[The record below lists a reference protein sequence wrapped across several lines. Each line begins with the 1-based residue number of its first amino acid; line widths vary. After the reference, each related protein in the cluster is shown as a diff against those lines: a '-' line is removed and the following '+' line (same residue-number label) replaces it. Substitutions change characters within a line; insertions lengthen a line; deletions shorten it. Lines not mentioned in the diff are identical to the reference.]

1 MIDRMTAGRVPPK
14 HHTALRGAGGALHY
28 EECLTR
34 AGFDGPYSILYH
46 QHRLHESRPA
56 PLRRRFQLPDAA
68 PDQRL
73 LRRHYRTGE
82 LARGSGS
89 PLEMRMPLLFNDDVV
104 IGLVQADT
112 ADDGYFSNG
121 DSDELFFVLEGGGV
135 LKSPFG
141 DLSFKARD
149 YLCIPRGVVHRFA
162 LESGVRQSWLSI
174 ECRGGVG
181 LLKQYRNEVGQLT
194 MSAPYSH
201 RDFDRPAFGGPVD
214 EGLRELTV
222 LRNGDFHAFE
232 LLHSPLDV
240 VGWDGS
246 VYPFVFPIE
255 RFQPRTGAIHLPPTV
270 HGTFAARGAL
280 ICSFVPR
287 LLDFHPDAIPCPYPH
302 SSVDVDE
309 VLYYVHGNFTSR
321 RGVGV
326 GSISHHPAG
335 IPHGPHPGAYEGSI
349 GARSTDEIAVML
361 DCARPLSPTA
371 AATAIEDSEYH
382 LSFNDKGA

>member
-1 MIDRMTAGRVPPK
+1 MIERVAAGRLPAK
-14 HHTALRGAGGALHY
+14 HHTALRGGGGELHY

-46 QHRLHESRPA
+46 QHRLHESQPA
-56 PLRRRFQLPDAA
+56 PLRRGFQLPEAA
-68 PDQRL
+68 AEQRL

-82 LARGSGS
+82 LARPSGS
-89 PLEMRMPLLFNDDVV
+89 PLETRLPLLFNADVV
-104 IGLVQADT
+104 IGLVQADR

-121 DSDELFFVLEGGGV
+121 DADELFFVLEGGGL

-141 DLSFKARD
+141 DLRFRARD
-149 YLCIPRGVVHRFA
+149 YLCVPRGVVHRFE
-162 LESGVRQSWLSI
+162 LESGLRQTWLSI
-174 ECRGGVG
+174 ECRGGLG
-181 LLKQYRNEVGQLT
+181 LLKQYRNELGQLS
-194 MSAPYSH
+194 MAAPYSH
-201 RDFDRPAFGGPVD
+201 RDFQKPEFSGPSD

-222 LRNGDFHAFE
+222 LRGGAFHAFE
-232 LLHSPLDV
+232 LAHSPLDV

-255 RFQPRTGAIHLPPTV
+255 RFQPKTGAVHLPPTV

-287 LLDFHPDAIPCPYPH
+287 LLDYHPEAVPCPYPH

-349 GARSTDEIAVML
+349 GAKSTDELAVML
-361 DCARPLSPTA
+361 DCAQPLARTA
-371 AATAIEDSEYH
+371 AAVAIEDGEYH
-382 LSFNDKGA
+382 LSFNQR